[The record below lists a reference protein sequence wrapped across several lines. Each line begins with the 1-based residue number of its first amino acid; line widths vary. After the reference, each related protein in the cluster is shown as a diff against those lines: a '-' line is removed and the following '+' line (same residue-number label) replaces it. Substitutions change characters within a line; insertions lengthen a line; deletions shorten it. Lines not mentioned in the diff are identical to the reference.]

1 MAYIDRDK
9 AIAYVEEQYRLFKD
23 DEGKQA
29 IVEECVEALKFTPT
43 ADVVEVKHGNWI
55 RYTEDI
61 HRYGI
66 REYECSECG
75 SCMDYEGDY
84 CSKCGAKMEGL
95 ITRWR
100 R

>member
-1 MAYIDRDK
+1 MATSWKSQMRKGKYALQFETDDIEK
-9 AIAYVEEQYRLFKD
+9 YKLVEKSAKMAVD
-23 DEGKQA
+23 GK
-29 IVEECVEALKFTPT
+29 TT

-61 HRYGI
+61 HKYGI

-75 SCMDYEGDY
+75 GCMDYEGDR
-84 CSKCGAKMEGL
+84 CPKCGAKMEGL